1 MMSIIE
7 KLEHTVTPALLGN
20 IDNVAYVSLLE
31 EFYAIVVSRLAIPQ
45 IYSQLLRST
54 DQENHVT
61 RVAGAPLFEQ
71 LWPDVEARHLI
82 INELVATHHANEST
96 VTPLLIN
103 AVPLIYHELRTLANG
118 QFLPA
123 YLQGEQQALRHYL
136 PIWSAAVIA
145 APEATNEFIDP
156 YSLPINAS
164 TSPIIAQ
171 SDIAAS
177 SETGVILT
185 KQADSL
191 LNDNDG
197 YANTDAIHAN
207 PSAHFS
213 AENPTHNRR
222 QTRAHNQRNNLLVWL
237 LFMTTVVAIIGL
249 VWALVIRPG
258 QVAPVVPIANAPEPV
273 AVEKEPTLPAMIPAQ
288 LIVGVDN
295 SGSLY
300 TCKAIVGDVTLQTAI
315 QQALN
320 TSFGEQA
327 SICELTIKEG
337 VASTIPNLATDAL
350 PNMMTLLRSVPF
362 ARLQLQNDR
371 MTLEAPDSMML
382 QGLLMNM
389 RTLLPAMMIDS
400 TAQIPLPMPNNN
412 ANDLNNNMAAMPGAN
427 NQFDNN
433 NPGMNNGYNDNLNGS
448 SDYQPMDDDTGDM
461 IVPAPDR
468 NAIRNNNGVISNTP
482 SGPISL
488 SEVDEMASSEFVVE
502 PAQVNRLA
510 N

>member
-1 MMSIIE
+1 M
-7 KLEHTVTPALLGN
+7 
-20 IDNVAYVSLLE
+20 
-31 EFYAIVVSRLAIPQ
+31 
-45 IYSQLLRST
+45 
-54 DQENHVT
+54 
-61 RVAGAPLFEQ
+61 
-71 LWPDVEARHLI
+71 
-82 INELVATHHANEST
+82 
-96 VTPLLIN
+96 
-103 AVPLIYHELRTLANG
+103 
-118 QFLPA
+118 
-123 YLQGEQQALRHYL
+123 
-136 PIWSAAVIA
+136 
-145 APEATNEFIDP
+145 
-156 YSLPINAS
+156 
-164 TSPIIAQ
+164 
-171 SDIAAS
+171 
-177 SETGVILT
+177 ILT

-258 QVAPVVPIANAPEPV
+258 QVAPVVPIASAPQPV

-412 ANDLNNNMAAMPGAN
+412 VNDLNNNMAAMPGAN

>member
-1 MMSIIE
+1 MLSGASSVI
-7 KLEHTVTPALLGN
+7 
-20 IDNVAYVSLLE
+20 
-31 EFYAIVVSRLAIPQ
+31 
-45 IYSQLLRST
+45 RSFWSC
-54 DQENHVT
+54 N
-61 RVAGAPLFEQ
+61 R
-71 LWPDVEARHLI
+71 
-82 INELVATHHANEST
+82 
-96 VTPLLIN
+96 
-103 AVPLIYHELRTLANG
+103 ANG
-118 QFLPA
+118 TDLNK
-123 YLQGEQQALRHYL
+123 
-136 PIWSAAVIA
+136 VII
-145 APEATNEFIDP
+145 FG
-156 YSLPINAS
+156 NAS
-164 TSPIIAQ
+164 
-171 SDIAAS
+171 
-177 SETGVILT
+177 
-185 KQADSL
+185 
-191 LNDNDG
+191 
-197 YANTDAIHAN
+197 
-207 PSAHFS
+207 
-213 AENPTHNRR
+213 
-222 QTRAHNQRNNLLVWL
+222 
-237 LFMTTVVAIIGL
+237 
-249 VWALVIRPG
+249 
-258 QVAPVVPIANAPEPV
+258 
-273 AVEKEPTLPAMIPAQ
+273 
-288 LIVGVDN
+288 
-295 SGSLY
+295 
-300 TCKAIVGDVTLQTAI
+300 
-315 QQALN
+315 
-320 TSFGEQA
+320 
-327 SICELTIKEG
+327 

-433 NPGMNNGYNDNLNGS
+433 NLGMNNGYNDNLNGS